1 MSEENLYIFIQ
12 VYLFNYVDKHV
23 DELHKQLWSIDNK
36 LAQHSL
42 TGFEKKN
49 KEERK
54 KSRKFQ
60 EYLFPLPLFFKL
72 YL

>member
-1 MSEENLYIFIQ
+1 MWMS
-12 VYLFNYVDKHV
+12 
-23 DELHKQLWSIDNK
+23 LHKQPWSIDNK

-42 TGFEKKN
+42 TDFGKKN
-49 KEERK
+49 KEERGNSFARM
-54 KSRKFQ
+54 SRKFH

>member
-1 MSEENLYIFIQ
+1 MWMS
-12 VYLFNYVDKHV
+12 
-23 DELHKQLWSIDNK
+23 LHKQLWSIDNK

-54 KSRKFQ
+54 NSRKFQ

>member
-1 MSEENLYIFIQ
+1 MRMS
-12 VYLFNYVDKHV
+12 
-23 DELHKQLWSIDNK
+23 LHKQPRAIDNK

-49 KEERK
+49 KEGRRNSFARM
-54 KSRKFQ
+54 SRKFH